1 MIFDEENHGVFFG
14 ALRVSIFV
22 TARAAM
28 EPAKVTAPVAASA
41 TGPGD

>member
-1 MIFDEENHGVFFG
+1 M
-14 ALRVSIFV
+14 SIFV
-22 TARAAM
+22 TLRAAM